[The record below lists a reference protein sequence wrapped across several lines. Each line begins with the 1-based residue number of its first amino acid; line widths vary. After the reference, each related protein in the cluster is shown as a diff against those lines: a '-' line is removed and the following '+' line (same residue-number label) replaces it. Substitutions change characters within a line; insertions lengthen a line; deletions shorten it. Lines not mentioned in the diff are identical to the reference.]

1 MRTSGEDEVD
11 GKREQI
17 LANIAA
23 VVKELVVGKIPGKVD
38 FRGTDSA
45 EVEDLGKAVNT
56 LIDRFAEARD
66 FMLDLSEG
74 RLDTDAPRGNF
85 LISPFK
91 QMQSNLRHLVWQ
103 TGRIANGDLNQH
115 VDFLGEFADSFNS
128 MIASLREKRRV
139 EEALAAS
146 EKRLK
151 DITNTLGEGVYVLD
165 SAAHLIFLNP
175 TGEDMLG
182 WKEEELLGKIVH
194 DIFHCRRPDGSA
206 YPAEDCPA
214 LETLRSGKTFHIQ
227 DDIFIRRDDSV
238 LPVSFI
244 STPIHEDGLGIT
256 GVVVAFHDITSR
268 KIFQEA
274 LARANEQLE
283 EKASTDVLTGIAN
296 RRHFDDAL
304 LREVSRAS
312 RHSEP
317 LSVVMFDIDHFKS
330 VNDTYGHHVGDL
342 VLTRLAQLVL
352 SLLRDEDL
360 LARWGGEEF
369 VILLPQTTID
379 AGIEMAERLRRTVE
393 NDGFPSVGKIT
404 CSFGVTDLGPEDDE
418 EILMERTDRAMYKA
432 KESGR
437 NCVMVE
443 ASG

>member
-1 MRTSGEDEVD
+1 MRASGEDEVD
-11 GKREQI
+11 EKREQI
-17 LANIAA
+17 LAEIAA
-23 VVKELVVGKIPGKVD
+23 AVEELLAGKTPAKID
-38 FRGTDSA
+38 SRGTGSA
-45 EVEDLGKAVNT
+45 EIEDLSKTINT
-56 LIDRFAEARD
+56 LIDRFAEVCGFA
-66 FMLDLSEG
+66 LDLSAG
-74 RLDTDAPRGNF
+74 RLDTDPPRDNF
-85 LISPFK
+85 LVSPFK
-91 QMQSNLRHLVWQ
+91 QLQSNLRHLVWQ

-115 VDFLGEFADSFNS
+115 VDFLGEFSDSFNS
-128 MIASLREKRRV
+128 MIQSLREKREV
-139 EEALAAS
+139 EKALAAS

-151 DITNTLGEGVYVLD
+151 DITDTLGEGVYVLD
-165 SAAHLIFLNP
+165 SEARLIFLNP
-175 TGEDMLG
+175 AGEEMLG
-182 WKEEELLGKIVH
+182 WKEHELLGKIVH
-194 DIFHCRRPDGSA
+194 DVFHCRRPDGSV

-214 LETLRSGKTFHIQ
+214 LETLRSGKIFHLR

-244 STPIHEDGLGIT
+244 STPIHEDGLGVT
-256 GVVVAFHDITSR
+256 GAVVAFHDITTR
-268 KIFQEA
+268 KVFQEA
-274 LARANEQLE
+274 LARANDLLE

-296 RRHFDDAL
+296 RRRFDDAL
-304 LREVSRAS
+304 LREISRAS

-317 LSVVMFDIDHFKS
+317 LSVVMFDIDNFKE

-342 VLTRLAQLVL
+342 VLTRLVGMVL

-393 NDGFPSVGKIT
+393 NDGFTSVGKIT

-418 EILMERTDRAMYKA
+418 ETLMERTDRAMYKA

-437 NCVMVE
+437 NCVMAE
-443 ASG
+443 AFG